1 MCCSNMCDS
10 RQYGWR
16 GGGGGGGCVC
26 VCVGGDGGIGAEE
39 DGRSSVTESLCKI
52 KLSFSLNYFFVIII

>member
-16 GGGGGGGCVC
+16 GGGGGCVG
-26 VCVGGDGGIGAEE
+26 GGDGGIGAEE

-52 KLSFSLNYFFVIII
+52 KLSL